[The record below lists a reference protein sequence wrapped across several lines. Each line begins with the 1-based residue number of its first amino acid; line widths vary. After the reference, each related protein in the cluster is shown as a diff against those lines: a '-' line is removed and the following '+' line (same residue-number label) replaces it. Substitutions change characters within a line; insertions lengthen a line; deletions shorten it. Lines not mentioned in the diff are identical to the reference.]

1 MGGSRSAEIND
12 IITYGTFRSKI
23 NTPGFHSTASNCT
36 YHNVIFVATEKLFRN
51 RWLVC
56 LNSCENRIGVFFISE
71 KPIVSIGYLAR
82 VQMDLIDMRSIRDGE
97 FQWILHT
104 KDHFSKFSWAYPLC
118 SKEAQPVAEKLLQ
131 QFYSF
136 GVPKILQSDNGKEFV
151 AKVIKVFIF
160 ISSRS
165 RATSLILNRI

>member
-1 MGGSRSAEIND
+1 M
-12 IITYGTFRSKI
+12 
-23 NTPGFHSTASNCT
+23 
-36 YHNVIFVATEKLFRN
+36 
-51 RWLVC
+51 
-56 LNSCENRIGVFFISE
+56 
-71 KPIVSIGYLAR
+71 SIGYLTR
-82 VQMDLIDMRSIRDGE
+82 VQMDLIDMRSIQDGE

-151 AKVIKVFIF
+151 AKVIKVSIF

>member
-1 MGGSRSAEIND
+1 
-12 IITYGTFRSKI
+12 
-23 NTPGFHSTASNCT
+23 
-36 YHNVIFVATEKLFRN
+36 
-51 RWLVC
+51 
-56 LNSCENRIGVFFISE
+56 
-71 KPIVSIGYLAR
+71 
-82 VQMDLIDMRSIRDGE
+82 MRSIRDGE
-97 FQWILHT
+97 FQWSLHI

-118 SKEAQPVAEKLLQ
+118 SKEAQAVAEKLLQ

-151 AKVIKVFIF
+151 AKVIKVLIF